1 MTILEML
8 RLKPEIRKNISMSS
22 TLSQFSLD
30 NEVYTGYNAFSFF
43 WEFTYPNEPE
53 RSLGGVMDLT
63 NNAYFVTPHLKIDFS
78 LMSYNDFMRLRI
90 QQLSKKTFI
99 LKCHDTDFNQEL
111 EREVYFSPD
120 TLPNFLTVG
129 RTIGGEK
136 YTELFGAKKYTVELI
151 GTNRNVT
158 KNYITY
164 FANIPTGQENKSNIL
179 AKPYSTY
186 TYDTGN
192 NVNVGSNITFLSTT
206 GRQLA
211 TINFIAGRSLKGWS
225 DNPTATTAKYTANES
240 YSFKQSNP
248 VVLYAVWG

>member
-8 RLKPEIRKNISMSS
+8 RLKPEIRKNINMSS

-53 RSLGGVMDLT
+53 RSLGGVIDLT

-90 QQLSKKTFI
+90 QQLSKKTFT
-99 LKCHDTDFNQEL
+99 LKCHDTDFDQEL

-164 FANIPTGQENKSNIL
+164 FANIPTGYESSTAI

-186 TYDTGN
+186 TYNPKSAVKVGYDVYFLAKTG
-192 NVNVGSNITFLSTT
+192 SKLSTGSFVT
-206 GRQLA
+206 GK
-211 TINFIAGRSLKGWS
+211 TLKGWS
-225 DNPTATTAKYTANES
+225 TDPMATTAQYAVNAEITFN
-240 YSFKQSNP
+240 QSNP